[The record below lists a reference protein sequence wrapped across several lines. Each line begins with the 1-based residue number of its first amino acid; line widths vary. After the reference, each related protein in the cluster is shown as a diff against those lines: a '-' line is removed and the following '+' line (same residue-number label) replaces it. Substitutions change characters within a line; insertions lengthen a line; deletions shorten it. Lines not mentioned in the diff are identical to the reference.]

1 MKGTIVDC
9 VKMPAD
15 RGGGNGYIVKTDDG
29 KLELWSEEALE
40 FEDVQKE
47 NEWRKWN
54 DLPAR

>member
-40 FEDVQKE
+40 FEDTQKE
-47 NEWRKWN
+47 NEWR
-54 DLPAR
+54 A